1 MKKNSSALKNVA
13 LINTNER
20 HRQAGFTLLEIMI
33 ALFIVAVALGGAIK
47 TMGNATHNSIALS
60 DRTFAEWVG
69 MNQFARLRNSG
80 EWPRQGSTKGDEEM
94 AHRNWVWEQKVS
106 KTEDKNVNRVEIS
119 VWDEADEGE
128 SISASIVGFLA
139 KP

>member
-1 MKKNSSALKNVA
+1 MRR
-13 LINTNER
+13 NTSLLN
-20 HRQAGFTLLEIMI
+20 HSGSRQSGFTLLEIMI
-33 ALFIVAVALGGAIK
+33 ALFIVAVAMGGAIK
-47 TMGNATHNSIALS
+47 TMGNAASNSIALS

-80 EWPRQGSTKGDEEM
+80 EWPKPGSSKGNEEM
-94 AHRNWVWEQKVS
+94 AHRNWIWQQKVS

-119 VWDEADEGE
+119 VWDEADEDE
-128 SISASIVGFLA
+128 SVSANIVGFLA

>member
-1 MKKNSSALKNVA
+1 MKKNASLLMNTGLKHVSA
-13 LINTNER
+13 R
-20 HRQAGFTLLEIMI
+20 HSQSGFTLLEIMI

-47 TMGNATHNSIALS
+47 TMGNAASNSIALS

-80 EWPRQGSTKGDEEM
+80 EWPKQGSTKGDEEM
-94 AHRNWVWEQKVS
+94 AHRKWVWEQKVS

-119 VWDEADEGE
+119 VWDEADEE
-128 SISASIVGFLA
+128 QSVSANIVGFLA